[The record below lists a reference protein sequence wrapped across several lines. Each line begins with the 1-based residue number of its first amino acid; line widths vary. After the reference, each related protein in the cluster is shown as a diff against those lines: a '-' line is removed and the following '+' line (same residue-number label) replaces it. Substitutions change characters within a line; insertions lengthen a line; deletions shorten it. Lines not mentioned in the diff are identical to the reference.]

1 MTLRR
6 FVERLFWL
14 SILPLLVLGVI
25 LIVVQVQMHDARRQ
39 MVAEAVVRT
48 AARAVEQDLE
58 VQLASLTMLARLLE
72 EEARHDH
79 GRWDLVK
86 ARRMMLQYVAQ
97 KGHHVLLESAG
108 GPVLVNTRLPDR
120 EAAPADLPPHPIA
133 ARALS
138 RQVPVVGDAFWGPI
152 AQTHLVALAVPV
164 NQGLGTEAA
173 LMGTIELAYLNK
185 RLQSFSLPERWQ
197 LHLADGQGQRLAQ
210 AGIDQQADHKR
221 AALGGDTPVQQV
233 RLVHAP
239 WTLTLHAPAL
249 STLDSATAQA
259 IALLVALGAC
269 VVVVY
274 RGSHLTAT
282 RLSDAMR
289 RLTQVQQTT
298 PATDDIEEVNRVR
311 KALDRLALQRDLAQE
326 AERKRIGLE
335 LHDDLQQK
343 LALLKHQL
351 EVLARGQPVAPT
363 PSAGPAPQT
372 ADHAKAALTL
382 VDQTIES
389 TRRMVQDLR
398 PAALDDGDLPA
409 ALVGL
414 AEQYRQLTGQTVDV
428 QTINEPACEQIPSL
442 QAAMLYRMAQE
453 LLNNVR
459 KHALARCVSITLD
472 GSSTKEVV
480 LEVSDDGIGLS
491 PQARGASPVN
501 GLWGI
506 QERVHLLGGTLSIFS
521 EPGQGSAFVVR
532 VPVGSDPN
540 AYTDR
545 HD

>member
-25 LIVVQVQMHDARRQ
+25 LIMVQVQTQDARRH
-39 MVAEAVVRT
+39 MLAEAVVRT
-48 AARAVEQDLE
+48 AARGVERDLE

-72 EEARHDH
+72 EEARHER

-97 KGHHVLLESAG
+97 QGHHVLLESAG

-120 EAAPADLPPHPIA
+120 QAAPADLPPHPVA

-138 RQVPVVGDAFWGPI
+138 RQAPVVGDAFWGPT

-164 NQGLGTEAA
+164 NQGLGTEAT
-173 LMGTIELAYLNK
+173 LMSTIELAYLNK
-185 RLQSFSLPERWQ
+185 RLQSLSLPEQWQ
-197 LHLADGQGQRLAQ
+197 LRLADGQGQQLAQ
-210 AGIDQQADHKR
+210 AGANRWTDHR
-221 AALGGDTPVQQV
+221 RPALGADTPPQQV
-233 RLVHAP
+233 RLVYAP

-249 STLDSATAQA
+249 STLDNGTAQA
-259 IALLVALGAC
+259 MALLVALGAC

-274 RGSHLTAT
+274 RGSHVTAT
-282 RLSDAMR
+282 RLSEAMR
-289 RLTQVQQTT
+289 GLTQPQAAASASVEIQ
-298 PATDDIEEVNRVR
+298 EVNAVR
-311 KALDRLALQRDLAQE
+311 KALDRLALQRDQAQE

-351 EVLARGQPVAPT
+351 EVLARGQAVGPT
-363 PSAGPAPQT
+363 PSAGLAPQT
-372 ADHAKAALTL
+372 ADHAQAALTL

-398 PAALDDGDLPA
+398 PAALEEGGLPA
-409 ALVGL
+409 ALEGL
-414 AEQYRQLTGQTVDV
+414 AEQHRQLTGQTVDV

-459 KHALARCVSITLD
+459 KHAMAQCVSITLD
-472 GSSTKEVV
+472 GRSTQEVI
-480 LEVSDDGIGLS
+480 LEVSDDGKGLS
-491 PQARGASPVN
+491 PQAPWASRGN
-501 GLWGI
+501 GLWGL
-506 QERVHLLGGTLSIFS
+506 QERAHLLGGTLTIFS

-532 VPVGSDPN
+532 VPVGSGPS